1 MSGLSPIQIE
11 PAPFATD
18 EVREL
23 IGELD
28 ATLSAEYPP
37 EQRHGL
43 ALDAIFQ
50 PHIRFFVARL
60 DGVAVG
66 CGGVALFADFAEV
79 KRMYVRE
86 AVRGRG
92 VAPALLARIE
102 QEARAAGL
110 TTLRLETGDAQIAAM
125 RLYARAGFVRCPPFG
140 DYAAMAPDA
149 VATSVFFEKRLGV
162 SPASSENS

>member
-86 AVRGRG
+86 AVRVRG